1 MSALE
6 APWKREWWPDALV
19 GAVVAFLGIADLTSG
34 FSWWGQSS
42 GSDWF
47 VTLGFA
53 IAAGLFRRAPG
64 GALLV
69 VWLASILLVISSN
82 QLLPIQIVVALV
94 AYGTAR
100 YGNTTIVWLSG
111 LSIPFGALAA
121 IYVINANGTIVLGR
135 FYSPVRSVYD
145 GGVGPITFL
154 TIGTMVL
161 AVPWLVGLVVRSQ
174 AQTEVSRQDR
184 DVAQEL
190 RLEAEAGRAQAQEI
204 ADLRAEQTRLAH
216 DVHDVVGHSLAVI
229 LAQAESAQFLPDDDP
244 ERIRKTLENVATSA
258 RQSLQDVRSVLSGSD
273 ALSAGSSTTAGMDSL
288 VDGLRTAGNDIRSAV
303 FGDPRPL
310 PPELDVVAF
319 RVLQEMLTNA
329 LRHGSRGTAV
339 YVERHWEGE
348 LRIEVRN
355 TVDAGTSEAPSDIAT
370 DDTQPVT
377 APSTGL
383 EGMRRRVEAIGGRLD
398 VRRRDDP
405 ESGSSFTATA
415 WIPLRTVTT

>member
-1 MSALE
+1 MSE
-6 APWKREWWPDALV
+6 IGAPWKREWWPDATI
-19 GAVVAFLGIADLTSG
+19 GAAVAFLGIADLTAG
-34 FSWWGQSS
+34 FSWWGRSP
-42 GSDWF
+42 GTEWL
-47 VTLGFA
+47 VTLGYA
-53 IAAGLFRRAPG
+53 IAASLFRRAPG

-69 VWLASILLVISSN
+69 VWLSSMLLVISSD
-82 QLLPIQIVVALV
+82 QLLPVQIIAALV

-100 YGNTTIVWLSG
+100 YGNTSVVWLSG
-111 LSIPFGALAA
+111 LSIPFGALTAF
-121 IYVINANGTIVLGR
+121 YVINANGTIVLTR
-135 FYSPVRSVYD
+135 FYSPVRSVYN

-161 AVPWLVGLVVRSQ
+161 AVPWLVGLLVRSR

-229 LAQAESAQFLPDDDP
+229 LAQAESAQFLPTDDT

-258 RQSLQDVRSVLSGSD
+258 RQSLQDVRAVLSGND
-273 ALSAGSSTTAGMDSL
+273 TPSAGTTTAGMDSL
-288 VDGLRTAGNDIRSAV
+288 VDGLRTAGNDIQSTV

-329 LRHGSRGTAV
+329 LRHGSRGAAV
-339 YVERHWEGE
+339 HVERHWEGE

-355 TVDAGTSEAPSDIAT
+355 TIDASSAEGEALIST
-370 DDTQPVT
+370 DDTASVV
-377 APSTGL
+377 APGTGL
-383 EGMRRRVEAIGGRLD
+383 EGMRRRVEAVGGRLD